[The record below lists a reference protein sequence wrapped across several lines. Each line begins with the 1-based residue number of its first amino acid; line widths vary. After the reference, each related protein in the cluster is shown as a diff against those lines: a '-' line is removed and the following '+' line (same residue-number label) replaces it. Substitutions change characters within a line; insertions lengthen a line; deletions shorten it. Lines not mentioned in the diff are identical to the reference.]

1 MIPQNRHAKSAATL
15 GRNEDGVETIILA
28 SDRSVVGIDQ
38 SRQMLLKAQAK
49 HPNVQVE
56 KLGLQEMPFIGA
68 FDGIC
73 RKDPNLNLT
82 QLG

>member
-1 MIPQNRHAKSAATL
+1 VIPQNRHAKSAATL

-73 RKDPNLNLT
+73 RKDHTLNLT